1 METKVELRFLKG
13 DTFEVKTHTNEVTM
27 YVDKK
32 KEGQPAGGANPLEL
46 FLSSLAACVGVY
58 ALRYLTT
65 HTVDFKQLNA
75 VASADFSQDTPAR
88 LVNIKVNVHTDA
100 KLADKQDVF
109 LRFIRNCPIHNTVI
123 HTQEVEIDLV

>member
-13 DTFEVKTHTNEVTM
+13 DAFEVKTHTNEVTM

-65 HTVDFKQLNA
+65 HTIDFKQLNA

>member
-13 DTFEVKTHTNEVTM
+13 DTFEIKTHTNEVTM

-32 KEGQPAGGANPLEL
+32 KEGQPASGANPLEL

-75 VASADFSQDTPAR
+75 VAFADFSSDTPAR